1 MSQAKKNI
9 KRFSPQ
15 FIETIYKKY
24 DYHKS
29 GSLQFDGFV
38 HAIIVIQVNL
48 KLINFE
54 IIKMLKRLTGAFQ
67 QYDTG
72 RNGNAHF
79 TYEQYLASV
88 IGNI

>member
-1 MSQAKKNI
+1 M
-9 KRFSPQ
+9 
-15 FIETIYKKY
+15 YKKY

-38 HAIIVIQVNL
+38 HAIIVIQVKFRKSQVKRINL
-48 KLINFE
+48 IFQ
-54 IIKMLKRLTGAFQ
+54 RLTGAFQ
-67 QYDTG
+67 QYDTA

-79 TYEQYLASV
+79 TYEQYLSSV